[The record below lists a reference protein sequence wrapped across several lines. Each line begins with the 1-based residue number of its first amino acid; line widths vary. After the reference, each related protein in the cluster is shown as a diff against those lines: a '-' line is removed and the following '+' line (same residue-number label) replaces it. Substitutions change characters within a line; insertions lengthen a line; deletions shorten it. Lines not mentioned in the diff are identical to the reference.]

1 MQPARILVVDDNAL
15 SRRAVGLFLEC
26 PRYTTV
32 YAADGETA
40 LSILLGQPFNAVI
53 TDVDMPRMDGL
64 ELLRY
69 IHDRLPRLPV
79 IIVTGK
85 DSEKVRQAAFAY
97 HAVAVFNKPVRRD
110 ALLEALAL
118 GLRWAA
124 ERSLERC
131 PSDLPAILHSV
142 GESEKVTDLNSPIP
156 T

>member
-1 MQPARILVVDDNAL
+1 MQPARILVVDDDAL
-15 SRRAVGLFLEC
+15 NRMVVGLVLERA
-26 PRYTTV
+26 RYTTA
-32 YAADGETA
+32 YAADGEEA

-69 IHDRLPRLPV
+69 IHDRLPGLPAIV
-79 IIVTGK
+79 VTGLV
-85 DSEKVRQAAFAY
+85 SEKVRQAAFAC

-124 ERSLERC
+124 ERSPERR

-142 GESEKVTDLNSPIP
+142 GKSEMVTDWNSPLP
-156 T
+156 R

>member
-26 PRYTTV
+26 PRYITA
-32 YAADGETA
+32 YAADGEEA

-64 ELLRY
+64 ELLRHIY
-69 IHDRLPRLPV
+69 DRLPWLTV
-79 IIVTGK
+79 IVVTGLV
-85 DSEKVRQAAFAY
+85 SEKVRQAAFAC
-97 HAVAVFNKPVRRD
+97 HAVAVFNKPVRRE